1 MKLRIKEIALAAILF
16 LGYIF
21 VGKFSE
27 TGKVSYMVVE
37 LSWHIFFTG
46 TVVLFFQAQL
56 QKKIWMAVLLIL
68 TEMLVLNFAES
79 FVCVCVLVFR
89 HVIKQESNPVP
100 GIWEGNGIFF
110 IKSIIVAVSSLFLLK
125 WFDAAFE
132 EKRKEWYILQTIPFL
147 VIIAVIDLFNQGASK
162 GILFWG
168 GQNYSL
174 YHNQLFSHG
183 AVCILML
190 LFLCAAGWYLFEMEK
205 IEREQRKREQ
215 YEWEVKGYQALE
227 NQYEQ
232 MERLRH
238 DMKNHVISLQ
248 GFLKS
253 REYEK
258 MAHYLEQMSETG
270 ALDLDEEI
278 TGNKVVDALLH
289 QKQKESREKNI
300 RWSCHV
306 QIPGNFYMEEIDLC
320 IILGNAIDNAIEE
333 CNRLQEYSEKF
344 IEIQA
349 GMVEQ
354 FFLLQVKNTTYLQEI
369 HETYVSKK
377 RNKGMTGIGLSNIRD
392 AALKY
397 NGVVELEIQAGVFS
411 ISILIPPPLPDK
423 RL

>member
-1 MKLRIKEIALAAILF
+1 MKFGMREIALAVILF

-21 VGKFSE
+21 FAKFSE
-27 TGKVSYMVVE
+27 TGMISYMVVE
-37 LSWHIFFTG
+37 LSWHIFFAG
-46 TVVLFFQAQL
+46 TVVLFYQAQL

-68 TEMLVLNFAES
+68 MKMLVGNFTDS
-79 FVCVCVLVFR
+79 FICVCILVFR

-110 IKSIIVAVSSLFLLK
+110 IKSMTGAVSSLFLLK
-125 WFDAAFE
+125 WFDTAFE
-132 EKRKEWYILQTIPFL
+132 EKQRQWYIVQTIPFL
-147 VIIAVIDLFNQGASK
+147 VIIVVTDLFNQCASK
-162 GILFWG
+162 GILFSG
-168 GQNYSL
+168 GENYSL

-190 LFLCAAGWYLFEMEK
+190 LFSCAAGWYLFGMEK

-227 NQYEQ
+227 TQYEQ

-238 DMKNHVISLQ
+238 DMKNHMISLQ
-248 GFLKS
+248 GLLKS
-253 REYEK
+253 GEYEK
-258 MAHYLEQMSETG
+258 MAHYLDQMAALG
-270 ALDLDEEI
+270 AFEPEEPV
-278 TGNKVVDALLH
+278 TGNKAVNALLY

-306 QIPGNFYMEEIDLC
+306 HIPGNFYVEEIDLC

-333 CNRLQEYSEKF
+333 CDRLQEPSEKF
-344 IEIQA
+344 IEVQA
-349 GMVEQ
+349 EMADQ
-354 FFLLQVKNTTYLQEI
+354 FFLLKIKNGTHLQEI
-369 HETYVSKK
+369 RETYVSKK

-397 NGVVELEIQAGVFS
+397 NGVVELEIRAGVFS
-411 ISILIPPPLPDK
+411 ISVLIPPPLPDQ